1 MTFGSRLREARL
13 RRGLTQEQLAQEI
26 GVAKSTLTGYEKGNR
41 EPDIAKIKRL
51 LETLRIDAAYL
62 FETTGMPITS
72 TAGDLRASYEIYPKR
87 NANDRTQGGFVC
99 EKELV
104 ALFGDLRSE
113 LQAYLLLM
121 TKELLR
127 TQQQIFGP
135 PNGKNTTAF
144 PPQAE

>member
-62 FETTGMPITS
+62 FETEGAPL
-72 TAGDLRASYEIYPKR
+72 AGETEEFRASYELCPSR
-87 NANDRTQGGFVC
+87 GANDRTQGGFAC
-99 EKELV
+99 ETELV
-104 ALFGDLRSE
+104 ALFGGLRSE

-121 TKELLR
+121 TRELLL
-127 TQQQIFGP
+127 TQRQIFGP
-135 PNGKNTTAF
+135 LDGKEVAAF